1 MFKIQKKLFLPLLC
15 VLLAAAGTAGTA
27 YLGNL
32 AAGNVLFS
40 QSFLCVPIFL
50 ALFFFWRYT
59 ADQIQKEQAQSSS
72 PRRRLVFG
80 SLFSWFLG
88 ITLVLGYQIRT
99 MLMTSG
105 GFGGKLFILFM
116 GFLTGCA
123 LWPFMDLIW
132 RLCSKGI
139 PTPADDSQGDTPLY
153 QKQNRLV
160 FLLSW
165 GIIFIC
171 WIPVF
176 LAYYPAV
183 MAYDFNVQSIQ
194 VVTGI
199 YHTHHPLIHTG
210 LLWIFFQLG
219 KAIGSYS
226 LGMAFFALFQML
238 ILSAVMGYSCTIVWR
253 LWKKKLPALLTV
265 LFFGLLPIHSVLSV
279 SITKDVLFSGFFL
292 LFMLLLCE
300 KEFMGRRTGLW
311 LDVCMVVTGG
321 LMLLFRNNAIYAF
334 VPFAFFYILANRRKR
349 LRTGLI
355 CLLILCLG
363 KGGALALQYGL
374 NAGTGSISEMC
385 SVPMQQFAR
394 VGFLHGD
401 ALSEEDYARIDWYVY
416 DEYWQRYNPPI
427 ADTVKITVAAD
438 GIEHWEENLAATAR
452 DWLIVGLHYPNE
464 YLDAFLCLTSGYWF
478 LDDVSFAEVLGA
490 DLEGRMGALYT
501 FNASSSSVFE
511 GIENH
516 SLFPWLE
523 QKMEEIVSA
532 NAFFQWPVISQ
543 LFKPALY
550 CLLPVFGLLIFWY
563 RREWKKELL
572 VLLPLLYL
580 GTLLLGPV
588 ALIRYAYP
596 FILFAPVLL
605 CMILLPVP
613 ES

>member
-1 MFKIQKKLFLPLLC
+1 MIKNKKSLFSPIFY
-15 VLLAAAGTAGTA
+15 AIPAAGGTIGIG

-32 AAGNVLFS
+32 AAGSVLTT
-40 QSFLCVPIFL
+40 QSFFCVLIFL
-50 ALFFFWRYT
+50 ALFLFWRHT
-59 ADQIQKEQAQSSS
+59 IERITKEKQEDSTFK
-72 PRRRLVFG
+72 RRLLF
-80 SLFSWFLG
+80 SALFSWFLG
-88 ITLVLGYQIRT
+88 VTLVLGYQIRT

-116 GFLTGCA
+116 GALAGCA
-123 LWPFMDLIW
+123 LWPFMDLLWHTCEKRKIA
-132 RLCSKGI
+132 S
-139 PTPADDSQGDTPLY
+139 ADMNFSDDALA
-153 QKQNRLV
+153 KKKNRLV
-160 FLLSW
+160 FFISW
-165 GIIFIC
+165 GVIFAC

-183 MAYDFNVQSIQ
+183 MAYDFNMQSVQIM
-194 VVTGI
+194 TGT

-210 LLWIFFQLG
+210 LLGIFFQLG
-219 KAIGSYS
+219 KAVGSYS
-226 LGMAFFALFQML
+226 LGMACFALFQML
-238 ILSAVMGYSCTIVWR
+238 ILSCITGYSCTFVWR
-253 LWKKKLPALLTV
+253 LWQKKLPVILTV
-265 LFFGLLPIHSVLSV
+265 LFYGLLPIHSVLSV

-292 LFMLLLCE
+292 LFLLLLCE
-300 KEFMGRRTGLW
+300 KEFMGHRTGPW
-311 LDVCMVVTGG
+311 FDVCMVLTGS

-334 VPFAFFYILANRRKR
+334 VPFALFYILANRRKW

-355 CLLILCLG
+355 CLLILFLG
-363 KGGALALQYGL
+363 KGSALALQYGL
-374 NAGTGSISEMC
+374 DAGTGSISEMC

-394 VGFLHGD
+394 VGFLHGET
-401 ALSEEDYARIDWYVY
+401 LSEEDYARIDWYVY

-490 DLEGRMGALYT
+490 SLEDRMGALYT
-501 FNASSSSVFE
+501 FNASASSAFE
-511 GIENH
+511 GIESH

-532 NAFFQWPVISQ
+532 NAFFQWPVLSQ

-550 CLLPVFGLLIFWY
+550 CLLLVFGFLVFWY

-572 VLLPLLYL
+572 VLLPLFYL
-580 GTLLLGPV
+580 FTLLLGPV

-596 FILFAPVLL
+596 FILLAPMLL
-605 CMILLPVP
+605 SMLLLP